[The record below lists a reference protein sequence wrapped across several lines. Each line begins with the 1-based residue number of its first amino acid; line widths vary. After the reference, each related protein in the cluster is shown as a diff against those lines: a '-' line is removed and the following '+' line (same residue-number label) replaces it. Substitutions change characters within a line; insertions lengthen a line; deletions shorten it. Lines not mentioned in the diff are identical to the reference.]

1 MKKTIKRWTAGVL
14 VAAITF
20 SGPVMPAEAKGKLA
34 KLEIKQVTSES
45 AGKLKVL
52 YKKVP
57 KQAKA
62 QVQVSTDKKFKK
74 NVRSKV
80 ARGTVKSI
88 TFKKL
93 KAVTYYVRVRSFV
106 TEKKKKKYS
115 TWSSKKK
122 ISVTGAKTSTDTTEA
137 EDTAADTGRTGT
149 YPRTEED
156 LIRELW
162 EELFRQ
168 NQNSSTGGSDSS
180 NNNSSAGDN
189 SSTGNNGSTGG
200 NSEKDPNGDSG
211 CAGGNTGE
219 NPTPID
225 ISGFLVRVYTG
236 YFCIY
241 DGQAKCPEI
250 SVIADSGENLVQ
262 GTDFTVSY
270 ENNVNAG
277 TALVRVKGVGRYTG
291 ELTETFEIDKAM
303 PKMAYYGE
311 EEAIVGQPLP
321 IVFDQKPEGK
331 CTYEVRRLNKEETTD
346 QYTKVNENGEL
357 VAIQAGIVE
366 INVKIEE
373 SENYLATDYSL
384 GTLTICDEES
394 PEGGFSPSTY
404 AEGDT
409 YKSELKGVT
418 VENGKGSFDIAFES
432 DASNKWLDE
441 HMRFEVEDATPSAY
455 RKAFEWLGKDTETL
469 VFKVENSTKELRSRY
484 NYGRD
489 PIVGPCADQPLG
501 DLKNERL
508 SARKITVTVGEGV
521 RVCKVKAYRD
531 DKLYD
536 VIYIATK
543 PYDTQE
549 NYLDEEYYA
558 QARHKVEAKIWTEDM
573 TVLQKL
579 NALAGYIR
587 TTTHYP
593 GSGSTKKETN
603 PTFWNAFAV
612 DGIQLYYYMYTM
624 PTLNRIM
631 DLQGGLTTCVGVDI
645 IERAA
650 TEDLGLPYLY
660 DADTKTV
667 AEGEGVWLVRGS
679 YSSNPSAAAHESV
692 IYKDA
697 NERRTF
703 IDAQGMIADTTCE
716 EHGCLDKVIRD

>member
-1 MKKTIKRWTAGVL
+1 MKKTIKRWTAGAL
-14 VAAITF
+14 VAAMTF

-34 KLEIKQVTSES
+34 KPEIKQVTSES

-189 SSTGNNGSTGG
+189 SSTGNNGTTGG

-219 NPTPID
+219 NQTPID

-241 DGQAKCPEI
+241 DGQPKCPEI

-262 GTDFTVSY
+262 GTDFAISY

-277 TALVRVKGVGRYTG
+277 MALVRVKGVGRYTG
-291 ELTETFEIDKAM
+291 ELTETFEIDK
-303 PKMAYYGE
+303 
-311 EEAIVGQPLP
+311 EAIVGQPLP

-455 RKAFEWLGKDTETL
+455 RKAFEWLGKNTETL

-703 IDAQGMIADTTCE
+703 IDAQGMITDTTCE

>member
-1 MKKTIKRWTAGVL
+1 M
-14 VAAITF
+14 
-20 SGPVMPAEAKGKLA
+20 
-34 KLEIKQVTSES
+34 
-45 AGKLKVL
+45 
-52 YKKVP
+52 
-57 KQAKA
+57 
-62 QVQVSTDKKFKK
+62 
-74 NVRSKV
+74 
-80 ARGTVKSI
+80 
-88 TFKKL
+88 
-93 KAVTYYVRVRSFV
+93 
-106 TEKKKKKYS
+106 
-115 TWSSKKK
+115 
-122 ISVTGAKTSTDTTEA
+122 
-137 EDTAADTGRTGT
+137 
-149 YPRTEED
+149 
-156 LIRELW
+156 
-162 EELFRQ
+162 
-168 NQNSSTGGSDSS
+168 
-180 NNNSSAGDN
+180 
-189 SSTGNNGSTGG
+189 
-200 NSEKDPNGDSG
+200 
-211 CAGGNTGE
+211 
-219 NPTPID
+219 
-225 ISGFLVRVYTG
+225 
-236 YFCIY
+236 
-241 DGQAKCPEI
+241 
-250 SVIADSGENLVQ
+250 
-262 GTDFTVSY
+262 
-270 ENNVNAG
+270 
-277 TALVRVKGVGRYTG
+277 
-291 ELTETFEIDKAM
+291 
-303 PKMAYYGE
+303 
-311 EEAIVGQPLP
+311 
-321 IVFDQKPEGK
+321 
-331 CTYEVRRLNKEETTD
+331 
-346 QYTKVNENGEL
+346 

-579 NALAGYIR
+579 NALAEYIR

-603 PTFWNAFAV
+603 STFWNAFAV

-703 IDAQGMIADTTCE
+703 IDAQGMITDTTCE